1 MDVDMPAEENQKS
14 KSETHKIDKL
24 RDLTGRPNS
33 IVALK
38 DFVAP
43 NNLQEATAYRE
54 IIEQSDRLKKKL
66 GERPGNTEF
75 KDSIRRKSTIVEA
88 IENGEGSQLLPQ
100 SPRRNSLDA
109 TKRIQ
114 MTQDTGPRRNSV
126 DAKVTKR
133 KSWTGNKLSNKSSK
147 EEDLVEEQEKANEE
161 DSKIQNAQENGGDKM
176 EETESNEEDSKIQN
190 AQENGGDKMEGIQKK
205 GSILSHHSIQST
217 SSLDQE
223 DDEFERFLGAKPR
236 ASAHIEKIQKLRHL
250 TGRDRSLA
258 QIEDLLVADSQEK
271 ALENAKLIE
280 KSDKM
285 KKVFGERPPAGK
297 K

>member
-176 EETESNEEDSKIQN
+176 E
-190 AQENGGDKMEGIQKK
+190 GIQKK